1 MTSRL
6 AAIHKPC
13 YFPAM
18 KITSASGAIDAL
30 GGTAKVAQMF
40 GLSYRVVSNW
50 RSRGLPP
57 DTFAVLSPAL
67 QAHGHTFSP
76 LLFGQKLLA
85 GQALIYR
92 RGKPTRERS
101 TNP

>member
-1 MTSRL
+1 
-6 AAIHKPC
+6 
-13 YFPAM
+13 M

-50 RSRGLPP
+50 RARGLPP
-57 DTFAVLSPAL
+57 DTHAALSPAL
-67 QAHGHTFSP
+67 MARGHTFSP

-85 GQALIYR
+85 SKALTYR
-92 RGKPTRERS
+92 RGKPQGARAAG
-101 TNP
+101 P

>member
-1 MTSRL
+1 
-6 AAIHKPC
+6 
-13 YFPAM
+13 M

-50 RSRGLPP
+50 RSRGLPAHQLVLGVP
-57 DTFAVLSPAL
+57 FAVLSPAL
-67 QAHGHTFSP
+67 QAHGHSFSP

-85 GQALIYR
+85 GQALTYR
-92 RGKPTRERS
+92 HGRPIRERS
-101 TNP
+101 TSP